1 MSELIPNATDL
12 LLFQNEG
19 SDKPVQVRLFG
30 KSLWLSQKQIS
41 ELFEVSVK
49 TANEHLKNIYEESEL
64 AAESTIRKFR
74 IVQNEGARSIERLVD
89 HFNLEAILAVG
100 YRVRSNRG
108 TQFRQWATR
117 ILDEYLVKGFA
128 IDDKR
133 LKEGKSFGQDYFDEL
148 LDRVRDIRASERLFY
163 QKITDIYATSI
174 DYDGASESSKK
185 FFATVQ
191 NKLHWAIH
199 GKTAA
204 ELIDARVDSKQPNMG
219 LTTWKN
225 APTGN
230 IRKPDVSLA
239 KNYLKHEELVALN
252 RIVTMYLDY
261 AELQASMNKPMTMGD
276 WQTKL
281 DGFLQFNE
289 QNILQ
294 HSGKI
299 TAEFAKEKSELE
311 YEKFKSQEL
320 LKGNTRK
327 SDFDRFLDETKLLK
341 GKK

>member
-1 MSELIPNATDL
+1 MSDLLPDTNDL

-19 SDKPVQVRLFG
+19 SNKPVQVRLFG
-30 KSLWLSQKQIS
+30 KSLWLSQKQIA
-41 ELFEVSVK
+41 ELFELKVPTVN
-49 TANEHLKNIYEESEL
+49 AHFKNIFDEGEL
-64 AAESTIRKFR
+64 AAESTIRKFL
-74 IVQNEGARSIERLVD
+74 IVQTEGSRSIERLVD
-89 HFNLEAILAVG
+89 HYNLEAILAVG

-108 TQFRQWATR
+108 IQFRQWATR

-128 IDDKR
+128 LDDKR
-133 LKEGKSFGQDYFDEL
+133 LKEGKNFGQDYFEEL
-148 LDRVRDIRASERLFY
+148 LHRVRDIRASERLFY

-174 DYDGASESSKK
+174 DYDKSAETSRT

-204 ELIDARVDSKQPNMG
+204 ELIDARADSKQLNMG

-225 APTGN
+225 APSGA
-230 IRKPDVSLA
+230 IRKPDVSIA
-239 KNYLKHEELVALN
+239 KNYLKPDELNALN

-261 AELQASMNKPMTMGD
+261 AELQATMNKPMTMAN

-299 TAEFAKEKSELE
+299 TAEFAKEKAELE
-311 YEKFKSQEL
+311 YEKFKLQEIANG
-320 LKGNTRK
+320 KNEK
-327 SDFDRFLDETKLLK
+327 SDFDRFLDESKLLK